1 LSPYL
6 IAPQLGVRSTVG
18 KMVGSNGW
26 TVPIRGFE
34 LLEVW
39 LSGETYLIL

>member
-1 LSPYL
+1 
-6 IAPQLGVRSTVG
+6 
-18 KMVGSNGW
+18 MVGSNGW